1 MRRVKYVQ
9 YYELYRRVVQKK
21 STVQYDEVRMVLFV
35 RLVSKLGGQ
44 ETDDFDIACQGS
56 IPGGGG

>member
-1 MRRVKYVQ
+1 
-9 YYELYRRVVQKK
+9 
-21 STVQYDEVRMVLFV
+21 MVLFV

-56 IPGGGG
+56 IPGGGGGG